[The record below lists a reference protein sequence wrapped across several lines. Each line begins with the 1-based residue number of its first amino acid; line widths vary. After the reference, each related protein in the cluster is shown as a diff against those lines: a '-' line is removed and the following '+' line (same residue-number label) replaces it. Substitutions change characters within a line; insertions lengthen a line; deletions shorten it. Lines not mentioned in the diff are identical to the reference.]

1 MSTTPVHLITGL
13 LGSGKTT
20 LLQNLL
26 TQKPSGEKWGIII
39 NDFGPLTIDAALIDG
54 ADEIVEV
61 RGGCVCCSAQHGLRQ
76 ALDALLKAGV
86 TRILVEP
93 TGVSHPAETTDL
105 FLHHPALELQ
115 AIVAVMT
122 PQQLTPARWEKSALM
137 RDLAMLADIVVLNKT
152 DLASPHETEQAEQ
165 LLRQQ
170 PRPPQTILRTTHAH
184 CQLNDLLKPH
194 SPPPLLIWQHEP
206 HQCTAFMPHETD
218 LPGLIDAQRSE
229 SESDGLVTIG
239 YRWGPEAVF
248 SRPALRQVFADTAPL
263 RGKGLIRTGRHW
275 QSLQW
280 AYNTLSLQET
290 AWQRD
295 SRLLVF
301 FDHADAIEPFETRLG
316 DAISLK
322 LAR

>member
-26 TQKPSGEKWGIII
+26 KQKPSEEKWGIII
-39 NDFGPLTIDAALIDG
+39 NDFGPLTIDATLVAG
-54 ADEIVEV
+54 ADKIVEV

-76 ALDALLKAGV
+76 ALDALLKAGI

-93 TGVSHPAETTDL
+93 TGVSHPAEITDL

-137 RDLAMLADIVVLNKT
+137 RDLAMLADLVVLNKI
-152 DLASPHETEQAEQ
+152 DLATADVIQQAEQ
-165 LLRQQ
+165 LLCQQ
-170 PRPPQTILRTTHAH
+170 PRPPQTILRASHAD
-184 CQLNDLLKPH
+184 CQLHDLLKPH
-194 SPPPLLIWQHEP
+194 SPPPLLIWQHKP
-206 HQCTAFMPHETD
+206 HQCTSFMPHETD

-229 SESDGLVTIG
+229 SDGLITLG

-248 SRPALRQVFADTAPL
+248 SRPALRQVFADTAPH
-263 RGKGLIRTGRHW
+263 RGKGLIRTGKRW

-280 AYNTLSLQET
+280 ADNILSLQET

-301 FDHADAIEPFETRLG
+301 FDRADAIEPFETRLK
-316 DAISLK
+316 DSILLK
-322 LAR
+322 LAQ